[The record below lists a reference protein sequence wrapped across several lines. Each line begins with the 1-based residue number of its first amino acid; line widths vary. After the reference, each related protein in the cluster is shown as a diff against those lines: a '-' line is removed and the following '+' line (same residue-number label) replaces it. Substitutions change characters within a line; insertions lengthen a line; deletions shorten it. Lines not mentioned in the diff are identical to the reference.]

1 MPSICE
7 KIQRYLEDVF
17 SMPFNVSLSILG
29 GEAFYSCFPENDM
42 QEYFTVTA
50 HIKNSIRIVV
60 DITPQ
65 IHSAALLHEF
75 GNAAPEKKEAFIT
88 FVKALKKNDAKVKL
102 SVNNAEV
109 DLSSSENI
117 PLSWNIFTCR
127 VTKAP
132 LTLGDEDDI
141 DEFVIVS
148 EWIKLAFCLMFSLL
162 TIVDKTDYDIVTGA
176 KEGDKHEVVVNKYER
191 NPINREICLAIK
203 GYACN
208 ICGFDFEQRYGV
220 IGKSFIHVHHLIPV
234 SKMGPGYVV
243 NIEKDLIP
251 VCPNCHAM
259 MHRKDPP
266 YTPEEIREFM
276 SSGTG
281 IQ

>member
-1 MPSICE
+1 M
-7 KIQRYLEDVF
+7 
-17 SMPFNVSLSILG
+17 
-29 GEAFYSCFPENDM
+29 
-42 QEYFTVTA
+42 
-50 HIKNSIRIVV
+50 
-60 DITPQ
+60 
-65 IHSAALLHEF
+65 
-75 GNAAPEKKEAFIT
+75 
-88 FVKALKKNDAKVKL
+88 

-176 KEGDKHEVVVNKYER
+176 KEGDKHEIVVNKYER

>member
-17 SMPFNVSLSILG
+17 SMPFNVSLSVIG

-75 GNAAPEKKEAFIT
+75 ATAAQEKKEAFVT
-88 FVKALKKNDAKVKL
+88 FAKALKKNDAKVSL
-102 SVNNAEV
+102 SVNNAV
-109 DLSSSENI
+109 IDLSSSGNL
-117 PLSWNIFTCR
+117 PLSWNNFSCR
-127 VTKAP
+127 ITKAP
-132 LTLGDEDDI
+132 LTQGDEDDI

-148 EWIKLAFCLMFSLL
+148 EWIKLSFCLMFSLL
-162 TIVDKTDYDIVTGA
+162 TIVDKTDYSIATGA

-191 NPINREICLAIK
+191 NPINREMCLAIK

-208 ICGFDFEQRYGV
+208 ICGLDFEQRYGI
-220 IGKSFIHVHHLIPV
+220 IGKSFIHVHHLVPV
-234 SKMGPGYVV
+234 SKMGPGYIV

-251 VCPNCHAM
+251 VCPNCHSM

-276 SSGTG
+276 LSGV
-281 IQ
+281 